1 MRVINDMTGS
11 EGRLCNHIIRALAAN
26 FISKQRNLQFNY
38 GEYYDKMKSFG
49 ITLFNGT
56 MTYGIEEDI
65 TDKNIMMYL
74 NNNIP
79 NFKNI
84 NVNTSYFQTKDFSNY
99 LYTYYQNTIN
109 QQSIINANIFKDR
122 YNNNNDVFI
131 HIRLGDVAHLNQ
143 GFNYYDKI
151 LKQLS
156 FENGYISSDDIKH
169 LICQE
174 LINKYN
180 LKIIDYN
187 EVETIMFGST
197 CKTIILTGGSF
208 SYIIGLFSFY
218 SKVYYMKGFNTWYPA
233 ELFFIDDWT
242 EIS

>member
-1 MRVINDMTGS
+1 MTGS

-26 FISKQRNLQFNY
+26 FISQQRNLQFNY
-38 GEYYDKMKSFG
+38 GEYYDKMKALG
-49 ITLFNGT
+49 INLFNGS
-56 MTYGIEEDI
+56 MIYGVEEDI
-65 TDKNIMMYL
+65 TNKNIMMYL

-84 NVNTSYFQTKDFSNY
+84 NVNKSYFQTKDFSNY
-99 LYTYYQNTIN
+99 LYTYYKNPIN
-109 QQSIINANIFKDR
+109 HIPIINANIFKDR
-122 YNNNNDVFI
+122 YNKNNDVFI

-143 GFNYYDKI
+143 GFSYYDKI

-156 FENGYISSDDIKH
+156 FENGYISSDDINH
-169 LICQE
+169 SICQE

-197 CKTIILTGGSF
+197 CKYLVVTGGSF
-208 SYIIGLFSFY
+208 SYIIGLFGFF
-218 SKVYYMKGFNTWYPA
+218 SKVFYLKGMNNWYPA
-233 ELFFIDDWT
+233 ELYFIDDWT
-242 EIS
+242 EISI